1 MCSAAGRTG
10 ERRGEQLNLYKNAES
25 KNSNSQR
32 ISLLCSAFSGRASD
46 YRVQKVFSLNSRY
59 FVDPL

>member
-1 MCSAAGRTG
+1 MST
-10 ERRGEQLNLYKNAES
+10 
-25 KNSNSQR
+25 
-32 ISLLCSAFSGRASD
+32 SGQDAD